1 LVFVCSN
8 YAGRTA
14 MHAREMIEAH
24 PQVRGKDSHSLIRC
38 IEECYDCVLACL
50 SCADACTAE
59 PAAGEFRQCIRVDMD
74 CADVC
79 FATGALATRRTG
91 TNDRILLQMLDV
103 CANACEVCAEE
114 CERHAKRHEHCRLC
128 AESCRRCR
136 SACRL
141 AMQDLGGESG
151 AVQTN

>member
-1 LVFVCSN
+1 
-8 YAGRTA
+8 
-14 MHAREMIEAH
+14 MHVREMIEAH
-24 PQVRGKDSHSLIRC
+24 PEVRGKDTHTLIHC

-59 PAAGEFRQCIRVDMD
+59 PGAGELRQCIRLDLD

-79 FATGALATRRTG
+79 FAAGALASRRTG
-91 TNDRILLQMLDV
+91 SNQRILLQMLDV
-103 CANACEVCAEE
+103 CANACKVCAEE
-114 CERHAKRHEHCRLC
+114 CERHAQRHAHCRLC

-141 AMQDLGGESG
+141 AMQDIGGESG
-151 AVQTN
+151 IVQTN